1 MSLDE
6 TIHLEEHQERWALW
20 YEEERQVLLNSIGE
34 SISGIEHFGSTSIPG
49 MVAKPMI
56 DILLGVMDM
65 GETDGIIQKLKSLG
79 YEFLGESGIPG
90 RLYFRKRGQNA
101 INVHVVG
108 YGEPIWDNNLI
119 LRDYLRVHAQEAERY
134 GDLKREIV
142 RNGGVTLL
150 DYSDQKSEFVSRLLE
165 RAQFWKRNEHNK

>member
-6 TIHLEEHQERWALW
+6 TIHLEVYQERWALW
-20 YEEERQVLLNSIGE
+20 YEEERQVLLNAIGD
-34 SISGIEHFGSTSIPG
+34 SISAIEHFGSTSIPG
-49 MVAKPMI
+49 MVAKPII
-56 DILLGVMDM
+56 DILLGVMDLE
-65 GETDGIIQKLKSLG
+65 ETDGIIQKLKSLG

-90 RLYFRKRGQNA
+90 RLYFRKRGHNA

-108 YGEPIWDNNLI
+108 YGEPIWNNNLI
-119 LRDYLRVHAQEAERY
+119 LRDYLRVHDEEAKWY

-142 RNGGVTLL
+142 RNGVETLL

-165 RAQFWKRNEHNK
+165 RAQSWKRNGQNK